1 MLRIKKVAG
10 GVGLLGELFL
20 LNVSVAVRRGAA
32 APAAT
37 GDHAFSVKTW
47 LFRVRVDWVG
57 EARKKCTGAMTC
69 TSCLR
74 GVHSPM
80 RT

>member
-10 GVGLLGELFL
+10 GVRLLGELFL
-20 LNVSVAVRRGAA
+20 LNVSVAIRRGADTP
-32 APAAT
+32 PAT
-37 GDHAFSVKTW
+37 NDHAFGVKTW
-47 LFRVRVDWVG
+47 LFRVRFDWVG
-57 EARKKCTGAMTC
+57 EARKKCTGVMTC
-69 TSCLR
+69 TSCSR